1 MPTVKQLSRIF
12 SKDDSLNRLQDQLA
26 SALNPI
32 LREIKGDLSGPLES
46 PTVSALR
53 GRSIAN
59 VAPAVGQ
66 ALVYDGLQ
74 WVPGAAGTTFT
85 VTPPLDLTAGVLSIP
100 QADAVTDGY
109 LSAADWV
116 AFDSKVT
123 SVTATSPLASSGG
136 ATPDISLTG
145 VVAAANGGTGL
156 SSPGT
161 SGYVLTST
169 GTAWVSAP
177 VPSTN
182 IDTSIVLLMP
192 GIGSAGSTTFPDT
205 SSYQATL
212 TRAGNTQIVATPSV
226 FGGGAVYFDGNGDY
240 IQTPVNSLYS
250 FRTGD
255 FTVEGWIYPITYG
268 GGGFSTLAGCIFTV
282 LNIAGFISTTGKL
295 VALNENGAVVIATS
309 TGTIPLN
316 AWTFFTFARESGV
329 LKIYINGTLDVSAAF
344 TTDVT
349 NQQIVLGS
357 NDARTA
363 TTFLKFNGYMND
375 IRVSRRARY
384 TTSFTPPTALFPV
397 PVAGWAFPFGPAG
410 GVLAYPGS
418 YYPNPSGLAGI
429 AASPG
434 AENTIKIAQ
443 FTTGGASVI
452 RWDAYDN
459 GAFTGNT
466 GSIIGPRSNASG
478 GTAFLF
484 PGGTMLVEGGQGT
497 AALGGS
503 AGGVAR
509 LRGGLATGSYR
520 SGAAIVEGGGG
531 STPAGHA
538 YVTGGYSSTSVLANA
553 GNAYVQ
559 GGAASDLYGGDVYVD
574 GGGGRTTAGNVVIT
588 GGTPTNTFYNSTG
601 GNSTI
606 RGGGST
612 GTGNGGDVS
621 VLGGASTSGTKG
633 RAYVG
638 TSNTSAV
645 YVASATTNLYAQ
657 NQQIDLVSTPPTTGQ
672 FLGYNG
678 TKWLPTSLTSTAAL
692 AKFGNTLVV
701 DAVNGNNLTASV
713 NGLPF
718 ATPEAAISYI
728 NTNSLTGVTV
738 WIMPGTYALSAGI
751 TIPNTCS
758 LRGLSTQTTKLT
770 LTGSNPGGTV
780 TMLTMGENSRVED
793 LTLTLTS
800 TNATTNLVG
809 VNTPGST
816 STTSKLRTCVVT
828 VDNSSLA
835 YTTSTNVYG
844 IYDNGTGTLGPSSFS
859 FNFTRGV
866 TINVFSN
873 GGGTKRAVF
882 VDTANDITFRDTN
895 FYVAAPVSSLSAGSY
910 VGVETTNA
918 TCSVQ
923 FRTCSISGPSTA
935 GSYTGS
941 DILQTTPGT
950 GFIANGIQLGP
961 GVDLVNKTAGGQPF
975 TTYVTPTTI
984 EYGLKANLVNS
995 PHYLWPGVQTAADAT
1010 EVFYRFQ
1017 QNSICQGMSIYV
1029 RTAPGVGNSITVTVR
1044 KSTTNVPGSSTATT
1058 ITATISGTN
1067 TEADHYTSS
1076 VDFALGE
1083 YLSVEIDGNAGNAA
1097 QDLVVELDL
1106 F

>member
-53 GRSIAN
+53 GRPIAN

-66 ALVYDGLQ
+66 TLVYDGLQ
-74 WVPGAAGTTFT
+74 WVPGSAGGSFT

-109 LSAADWV
+109 LSAADWNT
-116 AFDSKVT
+116 FNNKLG
-123 SVTATSPLASSGG
+123 SVN
-136 ATPDISLTG
+136 
-145 VVAAANGGTGL
+145 V
-156 SSPGT
+156 
-161 SGYVLTST
+161 
-169 GTAWVSAP
+169 
-177 VPSTN
+177 
-182 IDTSIVLLMP
+182 DTSIILLMA
-192 GIGSAGSTTFPDT
+192 GTGSAGSTTFPDT
-205 SSYQATL
+205 SVYQGTL
-212 TRAGNTQIVATPSV
+212 TPAGNTQVVATPSV
-226 FGGGAVYFDGNGDY
+226 FGGGSAYFDGNGDY
-240 IQTPVNSLYS
+240 IASAIDSLYTLG
-250 FRTGD
+250 TGD
-255 FTVEGWIYPITYG
+255 FTIEGWIYPITYG
-268 GGGFSTLAGCIFTV
+268 GGGFSNLAGCIFSL
-282 LNIAGFISTTGKL
+282 LNISGWISTTGNL
-295 VALNENGAVVIATS
+295 IALNENGAIVIATS
-309 TGTIPLN
+309 TGTVPLN
-316 AWTFFTFARESGV
+316 AWTFFTFVRKSGV
-329 LKIYINGTLDVSAAF
+329 LSIYINGTLDVSATF
-344 TTDVT
+344 TTDITFQTV
-349 NQQIVLGS
+349 ILGS
-357 NDARTA
+357 NDARTP
-363 TTFLKFNGYMND
+363 TSFLKYYGYMND
-375 IRVSRRARY
+375 IRISRRARY
-384 TTSFTPPTALFPV
+384 TASFTPPTALFPA
-397 PVAGWAFPFGPAG
+397 PVAGWAFPYGAAG
-410 GVLAYPGS
+410 GILGYPNS
-418 YYPNPSGLAGI
+418 WYPNPSGLIGI
-429 AASPG
+429 SAVAG
-434 AENTIKIAQ
+434 AENTIKIGQ
-443 FTTGGASVI
+443 PGVGGASVI
-452 RWDAYDN
+452 RWDPY
-459 GAFTGNT
+459 GAPGGNT
-466 GSIIGPRSNASG
+466 GSIIGPQSYVSG

-484 PGGTMLVEGGQGT
+484 PGGTMLVEGGEGT
-497 AALGGS
+497 PFSGGS
-503 AGGVAR
+503 DGGVAR
-509 LRGGLATGSYR
+509 LRGGRGTGVYR
-520 SGAAIVEGGGG
+520 SGAAVVEGGLANT
-531 STPAGHA
+531 TPAGHA
-538 YVTGGYSSTSVLANA
+538 YVNGGYSGGTNATDA
-553 GNAYVQ
+553 GNVYIS
-559 GGAASDLYGGDVYVD
+559 GGAASDLYGGTVNID
-574 GGGGRTTAGNVVIT
+574 GGGGRVAAGEVIIT
-588 GGTPTNTFYNSTG
+588 GGSAGNPFYNSPG
-601 GNSTI
+601 ANCTI
-606 RGGGST
+606 RGGAAT
-612 GTGNGGDVS
+612 GTGNGGDVY
-621 VLGGASTSGTKG
+621 VRGGAVATGTKG

-638 TSNTSAV
+638 DTNTSAV
-645 YVASATTNLYAQ
+645 YVASTTTNLYAQ

-678 TKWLPTSLTSTAAL
+678 TKWLPTSLTSVAAL

-701 DAVNGNNLTASV
+701 DAVNGNNLTGSV

-718 ATPEAAISYI
+718 ATPQAAISYI

-738 WIMPGTYALSAGI
+738 WIMPGTYVLSAGI
-751 TIPNTCS
+751 TIPDTCS

-809 VNTPGST
+809 VNTPNTT

-873 GGGTKRAVF
+873 GGGNKRAVF
-882 VDTANDITFRDTN
+882 VSTPNDITFRDTN
-895 FYVAAPVSSLSAGSY
+895 FYVAAPVSSSSAGSY

-950 GFIANGIQLGP
+950 GFINNGIQLGP
-961 GVDLVNKTAGGQPF
+961 GCDLVNKTAGGKPF
-975 TTYVTPTTI
+975 TTYVTPTTLV
-984 EYGLKANLVNS
+984 YGLKANLVNS
-995 PHYLWPGVQTAADAT
+995 PHYLWTGVQTAADAT

-1017 QNSICQGMSIYV
+1017 QKSICQGMSIYV
-1029 RTAPGVGNSITVTVR
+1029 RTAPGVGKSITVTVR
-1044 KSTTNVPGSSTATT
+1044 KSTTSVPGSSTATSM
-1058 ITATISGTN
+1058 TATISGTN
-1067 TEADHYTSS
+1067 KTADHYTSS
-1076 VDFALGE
+1076 VDFAIGE
-1083 YLSVEIDGNAGNAA
+1083 YLSVEINGTAGNAA